1 MAIDAHDIQSP
12 PAEPGPGETDPEGF
26 TRVPLKA
33 VTVLWHRVAGL
44 RWRTLAVV
52 APGNDAR
59 AWRLARA
66 LVEVAPDRPRLLQA
80 VNALDASLDR
90 VAAVAHGLSPEKLQ
104 ATSDRT
110 RFIVAADSPLES
122 PATIGLLSRCD
133 AVLLILERHRTL
145 IPEGRRI
152 LELVGRERFIGA
164 VLCPE

>member
-1 MAIDAHDIQSP
+1 MATDAHDIQSP
-12 PAEPGPGETDPEGF
+12 PGEPGPVETGPDGISG
-26 TRVPLKA
+26 VPLKA
-33 VTVLWHRVAGL
+33 VTLLWHRLVGL

-52 APGNDAR
+52 APGNGVR
-59 AWRLARA
+59 AWRLAQA
-66 LVEVAPDRPRLLQA
+66 LVEVATDRPRHLKA
-80 VNALDASLDR
+80 VNALDASVDR

-104 ATSDRT
+104 ATNDRT

-133 AVLLILERHRTL
+133 AVLLLLERQRTR
-145 IPEGRRI
+145 IPDGRRI